1 MTHWTS
7 EIVAP
12 RADWSAGNA
21 TFTTVP
27 SIKAMLEPRMAT
39 AITQPLFAGDGS
51 THGFAR
57 ITASSQG
64 GLAMLAIIHSHRDEG
79 GSPTELA
86 DKHAFDFRRTPD
98 IHPEVLHQF
107 STYCKFGLGFPV
119 VWLFAVCTATQPLL
133 EES

>member
-1 MTHWTS
+1 
-7 EIVAP
+7 
-12 RADWSAGNA
+12 
-21 TFTTVP
+21 
-27 SIKAMLEPRMAT
+27 
-39 AITQPLFAGDGS
+39 
-51 THGFAR
+51 
-57 ITASSQG
+57 
-64 GLAMLAIIHSHRDEG
+64 MLAIIHSHRDEG

-133 EES
+133 EESNRFWNLDPELLVGLRPPSILLE